1 MEVGHAFKGEPVV
14 QELPQDYGEAVGIH
28 LVVVVLL
35 LPVPQSDR
43 AVQLPKKKKKKIMM
57 IIIIIVIVIII
68 VVVVDNILVSIYS

>member
-43 AVQLPKKKKKKIMM
+43 AVQLPKKKKKKNHD
-57 IIIIIVIVIII
+57 
-68 VVVVDNILVSIYS
+68 DNNNNSNSDHHRCRR